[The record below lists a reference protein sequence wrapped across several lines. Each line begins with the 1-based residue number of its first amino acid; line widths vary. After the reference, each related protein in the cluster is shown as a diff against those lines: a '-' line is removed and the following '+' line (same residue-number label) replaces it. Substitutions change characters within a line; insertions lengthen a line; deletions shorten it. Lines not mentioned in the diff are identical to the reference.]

1 MAGAQRQNIRGVIM
15 IELTEIISE
24 PNSYNPDT
32 QRVSATYSLKSLYI
46 NPRFV
51 VELRENEEIA
61 KKHSDK
67 KLIGGLSKDVGFTKV
82 VVSSGG
88 NWTKTYNI
96 VGYPA
101 QVLSALKETK

>member
-1 MAGAQRQNIRGVIM
+1 MYC
-15 IELTEIISE
+15 EH
-24 PNSYNPDT
+24 
-32 QRVSATYSLKSLYI
+32 
-46 NPRFV
+46 F
-51 VELRENEEIA
+51 
-61 KKHSDK
+61 DK

-101 QVLSALKETK
+101 QVLSALKEAK

>member
-1 MAGAQRQNIRGVIM
+1 MVGAQRQNIRGVIM

-51 VELRENEEIA
+51 VELREN
-61 KKHSDK
+61 
-67 KLIGGLSKDVGFTKV
+67 
-82 VVSSGG
+82 
-88 NWTKTYNI
+88 
-96 VGYPA
+96 
-101 QVLSALKETK
+101 

>member
-1 MAGAQRQNIRGVIM
+1 M

-61 KKHSDK
+61 KKHSDR
-67 KLIGGLSKDVGFTKV
+67 
-82 VVSSGG
+82 
-88 NWTKTYNI
+88 WT
-96 VGYPA
+96 VQGCW
-101 QVLSALKETK
+101 LH